1 MTYFPLGLLASAS
14 SEIMYIQLHRRK
26 TIKRKIL
33 TKQKDSFKIKIDKN
47 VKICLHS
54 SSVCCFAADLLSFI
68 KILKYTAHYMTVS
81 QSIILN

>member
-33 TKQKDSFKIKIDKN
+33 AKQKDSFKIKFDKML
-47 VKICLHS
+47 KFICIHHLFP
-54 SSVCCFAADLLSFI
+54 VLQLIYLVLLKF
-68 KILKYTAHYMTVS
+68 
-81 QSIILN
+81 